1 MSIKPLS
8 LSLLAVVGITMFI
21 TNPSEEK
28 YAHYAAKQVIN
39 NSSEIIIEKFCQGND
54 LCIKIVII
62 GGLPAKQILIPI
74 IESTTKHDDLKLFS
88 IYTTEV
94 PGLQVTTIG
103 VFNNFIPISGEVGFS
118 KEFGLAIFQ

>member
-74 IESTTKHDDLKLFS
+74 IESTTKHDDFKLFS

-118 KEFGLAIFQ
+118 EEFGLSNIF

>member
-62 GGLPAKQILIPI
+62 GGLPATQILIPI
-74 IESTTKHDDLKLFS
+74 IESTTKHDDFKLFS

-118 KEFGLAIFQ
+118 EEFGLSNIF